1 MASPSDASAAA
12 EDEEPIGTPRPQ
24 ALLLTFFGAYVLGR
38 EVAVATGSVLE
49 VLGRVGVSEHTARST
64 LGRMARRGLL
74 RRERRGRQVYLGL
87 TSGSREILRDGSVRI
102 WRVGAVNTDWDGSW
116 TLLGFSL
123 PESWQRQRHELR
135 SRLLWAGFG
144 PLQGGLWIAPS
155 GADPAVVAGD
165 PELAG
170 HLRVFA
176 ARALPPTDVDALVR
190 DAWDL
195 DAVAARYRGFLDR
208 WAVPQRRPQLPDCL
222 AQQLALQADWLS
234 VIRRD
239 PRLPVAHLP
248 GDWPAEPAQDLF
260 YALNAEYDDE
270 ARAVAA
276 ELLDVLPDEGP
287 GRG

>member
-1 MASPSDASAAA
+1 MASPSDADA
-12 EDEEPIGTPRPQ
+12 ETEDWEPIGTPRPQ

-123 PESWQRQRHELR
+123 PESWQRQRHDLR

-155 GADPAVVAGD
+155 AVDLAQVLEGLEAAGLVRGFHAN
-165 PELAG
+165 PING
-170 HLRVFA
+170 
-176 ARALPPTDVDALVR
+176 TDVAEMVA

-195 DAVAARYRGFLDR
+195 
-208 WAVPQRRPQLPDCL
+208 PQLAERYETFIARWDGGVSDRTHTDPL
-222 AQQLALQADWLS
+222 A
-234 VIRRD
+234 
-239 PRLPVAHLP
+239 
-248 GDWPAEPAQDLF
+248 
-260 YALNAEYDDE
+260 
-270 ARAVAA
+270 
-276 ELLDVLPDEGP
+276 
-287 GRG
+287 